1 MVPSIPVGTLI
12 LGLPPLLLWAS
23 HAKSLPFGYTLR
35 SWLLL
40 RSLIK
45 RAQQNELRPEP
56 LFSVLSQDHR
66 CLFDD
71 MDYNQHMNN
80 SSYNKMLDFS
90 RIQVLYTIFARVM
103 MEPNHG
109 VYAHNGGVI
118 TLFKKEI
125 PPFQKYTMQSR
136 IYTWSDKWL
145 FLEHRF
151 VYTTFTGGFET
162 QVVACAALSK
172 VVFKRGSGKT
182 VSPAHVL
189 ELCLHDL
196 TDPLVEERRSRNW
209 KVAEHVLSLDALFN
223 TNQDNWNTSK
233 L

>member
-1 MVPSIPVGTLI
+1 MPSIATSTLI
-12 LGLPPLLLWAS
+12 LGLPPLLLWAA
-23 HAKSLPFGYTLR
+23 HAKSLPLSYTLR

-45 RAQQNELRPEP
+45 RAQQNKFQPDP
-56 LFSVLSQDHR
+56 LFSILSQDHR

-90 RIQVLYTIFARVM
+90 RIQVLYTIFSRVM

-109 VYAHNGGVI
+109 VYAHNAGVV

-125 PPFQKYTMQSR
+125 PPFQKYKMQSR
-136 IYTWSDKWL
+136 VFTWSEKWL

-151 VYTTFTGGFET
+151 VFTQADNT
-162 QVVACAALSK
+162 LVVASAALSK
-172 VVFKRGSGKT
+172 IVFKRASGKT
-182 VSPAHVL
+182 VTPAHVL
-189 ELCLHDL
+189 TLCLHDL
-196 TDPLVEERRSRNW
+196 NDPLVEERRARNW
-209 KVAEHVLSLDALFN
+209 KIAQNLLSLDTIFS
-223 TNQDNWNTSK
+223 DNHDAWDITSK